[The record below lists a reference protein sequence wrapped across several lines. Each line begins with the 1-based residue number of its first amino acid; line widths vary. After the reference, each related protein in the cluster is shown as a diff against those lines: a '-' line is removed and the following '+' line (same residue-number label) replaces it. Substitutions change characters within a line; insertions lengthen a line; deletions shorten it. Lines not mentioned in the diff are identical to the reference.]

1 MRRWGCISNRLA
13 HSFPKN
19 NLIYLFIVW
28 FSFIFM
34 KFSFL
39 NQSELIV
46 AALLT
51 YSYDHLWIF
60 FAVTSLVRS
69 QHFCVCFISR
79 IRTNFL
85 YWIIWLSVWFLYMVI
100 FFFSLNLPPFFSFSS
115 SLRSSSSFHS
125 IDRNIESNR
134 GRIHFLCRLHS
145 SFSILGYYSSF
156 VASHVL
162 FRFQFQIFSI
172 NLFRCII
179 IRRSIDFSFIYLL
192 LSLSLSHDGVQQWSQ
207 NECVCFG

>member
-125 IDRNIESNR
+125 IDRSIHRIKSWSN
-134 GRIHFLCRLHS
+134 
-145 SFSILGYYSSF
+145 SFSLSFAFIFFYSRL
-156 VASHVL
+156 L
-162 FRFQFQIFSI
+162 F
-172 NLFRCII
+172 II
-179 IRRSIDFSFIYLL
+179 CCKSC
-192 LSLSLSHDGVQQWSQ
+192 SL
-207 NECVCFG
+207 